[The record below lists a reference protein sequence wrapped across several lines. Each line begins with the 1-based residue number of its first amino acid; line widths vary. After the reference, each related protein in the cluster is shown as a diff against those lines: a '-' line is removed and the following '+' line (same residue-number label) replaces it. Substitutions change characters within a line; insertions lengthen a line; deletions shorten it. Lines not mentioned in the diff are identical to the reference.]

1 MSRAARQA
9 LALRAAP
16 PRDLHLERRADLL
29 WIETQYLIP
38 DPNQPRTEF
47 DEATLEELGRS
58 IAADG
63 VLVPL
68 RVRPADGANG
78 VHMITDGERR
88 FRAGQRVGV
97 VEFPC
102 MVEGADPDQAFLE
115 AYSTSLH
122 RDALSPVDAAVGM
135 QRIREAFSLASD
147 DEIAEKV
154 KKSLGWV
161 RQMNAVLSLDME
173 TRRELRTRG
182 EPVAIAVGL
191 RAQDPKDRAATLV
204 AIADL
209 PSRDAK
215 VEFISRVNE
224 QRRAGVP
231 IDEAIAAVRAAGA
244 VSAAAAASPSR
255 PAQPGRSVVGR
266 PARITLPFV
275 WRQVGPDWWDVD
287 VHPSVLAT
295 TRLAAQ
301 RSASVSEWRDAICA
315 DLTAFR
321 DASAAAPDGG
331 QAWTGVVEAL
341 SALLDTVG
349 AEVS

>member
-16 PRDLHLERRADLL
+16 PRDLQLERRADLL
-29 WIETQYLIP
+29 WIETQYLTP
-38 DPNQPRTEF
+38 DPNQPRQEF
-47 DEATLEELGRS
+47 DEITLEELARS
-58 IAADG
+58 IGDVG
-63 VLVPL
+63 VLTPL
-68 RVRPADGANG
+68 RVRPANRDTGL
-78 VHMITDGERR
+78 HMITDGERR

-147 DEIAEKV
+147 DEVADKL
-154 KKSLGWV
+154 KKSVGWV
-161 RQMNAVLSLDME
+161 RQMNAVLGLDME
-173 TRRELRTRG
+173 TRRELRARA
-182 EPVAIAVGL
+182 EPVAVAVGL
-191 RAQDPKDRAATLV
+191 RAQDPKDRAATLA

-224 QRRAGVP
+224 QRRAGIP
-231 IDEAIAAVRAAGA
+231 IEEAIAAVRAASE
-244 VSAAAAASPSR
+244 VSAAATVSPSR
-255 PAQPGRSVVGR
+255 PSRPPRSVGGR
-266 PARITLPFV
+266 PTRITLPFV
-275 WRQVGPDWWDVD
+275 WRQVGPEWWDVD

-301 RSASVSEWRDAICA
+301 RAASVAQWRDALCT

-321 DASAAAPDGG
+321 DASAAAQDGG
-331 QAWTGVVEAL
+331 QAWGSVVEAL
-341 SALLDTVG
+341 ALVLGAVE

>member
-1 MSRAARQA
+1 
-9 LALRAAP
+9 
-16 PRDLHLERRADLL
+16 
-29 WIETQYLIP
+29 
-38 DPNQPRTEF
+38 
-47 DEATLEELGRS
+47 
-58 IAADG
+58 
-63 VLVPL
+63 
-68 RVRPADGANG
+68 
-78 VHMITDGERR
+78 
-88 FRAGQRVGV
+88 
-97 VEFPC
+97 
-102 MVEGADPDQAFLE
+102 
-115 AYSTSLH
+115 
-122 RDALSPVDAAVGM
+122 
-135 QRIREAFSLASD
+135 
-147 DEIAEKV
+147 
-154 KKSLGWV
+154 
-161 RQMNAVLSLDME
+161 MNAVLGLDME

-191 RAQDPKDRAATLV
+191 RAQDPEDRVPTLA

-231 IDEAIAAVRAAGA
+231 IEEAIAAVRAAGA
-244 VSAAAAASPSR
+244 VSAVVAASPSR
-255 PAQPGRSVVGR
+255 PAHPRRPVVGR

-321 DASAAAPDGG
+321 DASATAPDGG

-341 SALLDTVG
+341 STLLDTVG
-349 AEVS
+349 PEIS